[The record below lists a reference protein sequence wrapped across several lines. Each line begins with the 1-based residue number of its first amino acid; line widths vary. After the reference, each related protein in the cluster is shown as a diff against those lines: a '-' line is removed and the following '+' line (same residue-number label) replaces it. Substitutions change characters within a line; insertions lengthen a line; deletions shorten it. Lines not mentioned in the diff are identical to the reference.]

1 MAERSGN
8 WFSGYRGTSTYI
20 PDSYR
25 WGGSMQGEY
34 GFRPGNE
41 YDQLSQQGLSLGNML
56 MQRARGEVPSAA
68 EMSMMRAV
76 QGMRGAMA
84 GAPGMSPALA
94 ARLAGQQASG
104 MVGQQATVRAQEQAQ
119 AQQSLADYLMRQLG
133 IRAEGATAREQ
144 LIAQTLME
152 QNRLKMQQD
161 LANAQGMSRGGFGD
175 YLMSGLGAGLSFGA
189 SLIK

>member
-1 MAERSGN
+1 MAERVGN
-8 WFSGYRGTSTYI
+8 WFSGYSGRSTYI

-41 YDQLSQQGLSLGNML
+41 YDQLSQQGLSLGNLL

-104 MVGQQATVRAQEQAQ
+104 MVGQQAMVRAQEQAQ

-144 LIAQTLME
+144 LLAQTLME

-175 YLMSGLGAGLSFGA
+175 YLMSGLGAGLSLG
-189 SLIK
+189 SSMIR